1 MAKRNYRKSSK
12 KIQPAVM
19 TMTFPFIPDGL
30 VKEKFYIDLSQ
41 CASIVN
47 RRFYRQGLNWAV
59 SGFKLLTPGG
69 TTGEV
74 QILKLPNTWVMS
86 NAWEKGF
93 RAWLKQQNQAADE
106 NESVKAKYN
115 DFKIFADEDHH
126 TKGFSAN
133 LLPSSAA
140 TLGAGPPTTAA
151 GEWEA
156 SQVVIPN
163 FVTVGTNYEPFIQA
177 VGDDVGGV
185 GGAIS
190 LIKAYEDSR
199 SVPQSPDPSVPAGV
213 TSADNIYRAMFD
225 VGDNMEDVLENVV
238 GKNDELPYPQENYP
252 GGDAQMNSLQIHD
265 AENIT
270 STTIGGTTRL
280 KGGNFPCG
288 LVGVFLTNYDG
299 EEALILQI
307 DLVPGNHRGYLAESM
322 TEM

>member
-1 MAKRNYRKSSK
+1 
-12 KIQPAVM
+12 M
-19 TMTFPFIPDGL
+19 TLTFPIG
-30 VKEKFYIDLSQ
+30 VKGNAKEKFYIDLSQ

-59 SGFKLLTPGG
+59 SGFKFISPSGA
-69 TTGEV
+69 TGES

-93 RAWLKQQNQAADE
+93 RAWKRQQDDAIDDGDNQ
-106 NESVKAKYN
+106 SVKAKYN
-115 DFKIFADEDHH
+115 DFKIFADIDHH
-126 TKGFSAN
+126 SIGFAGN
-133 LLPSSAA
+133 LLPQSAA
-140 TLGAGPPTTAA
+140 TLGAIAPATVP

-177 VGDDVGGV
+177 VGEDVGGV
-185 GGAIS
+185 GGTIS

-199 SVPQSPDPSVPAGV
+199 STPQSPDPAVPPGV
-213 TSADNIYRAMFD
+213 TTADNIYRAMFD
-225 VGDNMEDVLENVV
+225 VGDNMEDVMANVV

-252 GGDAQMNSLQIHD
+252 GGDTQMNTLQIHD
-265 AENIT
+265 SEAI
-270 STTIGGTTRL
+270 SGTTIGGTTRM

-288 LVGVFLTNYDG
+288 LVGVFLNNYDG
-299 EEALILQI
+299 DSLLLQV
-307 DLVPGNHRGYLAESM
+307 DLVPGTHRGYLVESM